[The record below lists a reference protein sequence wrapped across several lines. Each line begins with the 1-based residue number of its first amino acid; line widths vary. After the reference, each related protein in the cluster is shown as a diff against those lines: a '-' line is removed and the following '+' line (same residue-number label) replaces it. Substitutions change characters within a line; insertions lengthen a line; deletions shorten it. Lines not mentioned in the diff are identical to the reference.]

1 MATIARGTKAG
12 GGTNLNSGQTIDP
25 AEVNTDINT
34 AYTEING
41 ALDDAN
47 IETATIPGGKSLR
60 FTEISAPSSPASNDV
75 VLYAV
80 DRDTTTS
87 LEYKDSAGLVV
98 SLGREGARVYNSAN
112 ISIPNATLTDL
123 TFDTERFDRGGF
135 HSTVSNTG
143 RLTIPHAG
151 TYYVGG
157 SIGLTAGTD
166 YSEAFLYIRLN
177 AGAII
182 IGANG
187 FTPTTGNVL
196 PRITVSTLWSFA
208 ASDYVV
214 LTAYH
219 QNGASAA
226 RNCLF
231 VASYSPEFYIYCLG
245 G

>member
-112 ISIPNATLTDL
+112 ISIPDATLTDL

-135 HSTVSNTG
+135 HSIVTNTG

-157 SIGLTAGTD
+157 SIDLAAGTD
-166 YSEAFLYIRLN
+166 YSVVYLHIRLN
-177 AGAII
+177 AGATI
-182 IGANG
+182 IGTENV
-187 FTPTTGNVL
+187 TPSTFNAS
-196 PRITVSTLWSFA
+196 PRLTVSTIWSFA

-214 LTAYH
+214 LTIY
-219 QNGASAA
+219 QDNTGNAA
-226 RNCLF
+226 RNCLAS
-231 VASYSPEFYIYCLG
+231 ASYSPEFYIYCLG